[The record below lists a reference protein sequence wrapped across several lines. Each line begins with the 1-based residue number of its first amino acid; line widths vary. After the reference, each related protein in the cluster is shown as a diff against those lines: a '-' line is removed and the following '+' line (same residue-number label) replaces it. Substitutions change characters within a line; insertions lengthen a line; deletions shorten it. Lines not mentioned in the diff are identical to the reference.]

1 MTWEQ
6 HAAISEMLLSV
17 AAPLAQ
23 NPRTALAAGE
33 LIWGAAVH
41 AFSAIEGHPG
51 ERHRQPRTRKEF
63 LRIIDGINNSQQ
75 SREDLIAGLAVTQR
89 RLHDHFYTGRFS
101 DAQLA
106 DSIGKGTAFVNRL
119 LNIAA
124 QTPDPDGIPST
135 L

>member
-1 MTWEQ
+1 MNWEE
-6 HAAISEMLLSV
+6 HAAISKMLLGV

-41 AFSAIEGHPG
+41 AFSAVAGHPS

-63 LRIIDGINNSQQ
+63 LRIIDGINDGHQ
-75 SREDLIAGLAVTQR
+75 SREDLITGLGVTQR

-101 DAQLA
+101 DNQLA

-119 LNIAA
+119 LHVAGQSGDGGGNAA
-124 QTPDPDGIPST
+124 TA
-135 L
+135 